1 MRTPLLPLLLLLAAC
16 SSQPTQ
22 TSTYLL
28 RADSEP
34 QSGHRVPATD
44 VAFGRLEIAGYID
57 QPGLVLQTGEGEV
70 HAARYHQWA
79 EPLRG
84 TLEGLLQTEISRH
97 LGRDIRFQ
105 PDGPV
110 ATRID
115 VIIDQLHGN
124 AEGEAELVASW
135 RLRRAQGEDQV
146 YHFVGSQPLER
157 DGYAALVEAERHL
170 LLRLAAD
177 MAASLGAEAVPGVT
191 R

>member
-1 MRTPLLPLLLLLAAC
+1 MRILLLPLLLVAAC

-28 RADSEP
+28 RPDSDP
-34 QSGHRVPATD
+34 QSVRRAPATD
-44 VAFGRLEIAGYID
+44 IAFGKLELAGYID

-70 HAARYHQWA
+70 HSARYHQWA

-84 TLEGLLQTEISRH
+84 SLEGLLQTEISRQ

-110 ATRID
+110 GTRVD

-124 AEGEAELVASW
+124 ADGEAELVASW
-135 RLRRAQGEDQV
+135 RLRRVEGDDEV
-146 YHFVGSQPLER
+146 HHFVGSQPLVR
-157 DGYAALVEAERHL
+157 DGYPALVEAERQL
-170 LLRLAAD
+170 LLRLAAEI
-177 MAASLGAEAVPGVT
+177 AASIPAATIPGE
-191 R
+191 RQ